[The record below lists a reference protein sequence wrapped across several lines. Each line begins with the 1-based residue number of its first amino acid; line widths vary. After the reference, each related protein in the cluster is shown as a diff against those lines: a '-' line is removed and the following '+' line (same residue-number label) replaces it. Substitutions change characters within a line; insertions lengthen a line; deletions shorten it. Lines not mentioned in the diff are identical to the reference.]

1 MHNIYVHD
9 QDKYKKCTLM
19 HNIHV
24 HDQDKYEKC
33 TLMQNKIHILDQDK
47 YKNQRHLQLQMAL
60 QIGQARFITLEF
72 DYLAA
77 RQ

>member
-1 MHNIYVHD
+1 
-9 QDKYKKCTLM
+9 M

-24 HDQDKYEKC
+24 H
-33 TLMQNKIHILDQDK
+33 DQDK